1 MAKRANGQGTVY
13 KRADGRWEGRVSY
26 TDPDTGKPRRQA
38 VYGKT
43 QRAALAEMKKIRDR
57 LDAGQP
63 ARDASVTLAAFLARW
78 RATTLAVSD
87 RAATTRELYA
97 SLARKH
103 LEGAPI
109 GAVALDK
116 LRPYHVEAM
125 ILAQREAG
133 LADSTVR
140 SIYGVLRLALDVA
153 VRDSLLARNPAAQV
167 QRPGLKRQEARYLG
181 GDEVTKLLAAAR
193 SSRYWPALVL
203 IAGTGIRRGE
213 ACGLAWDAVDLDAG
227 TMRIASTV
235 SRVGGELVTAE
246 PKTERSRR
254 MVPLSPALVKLL
266 KAHRTEQAAEQLRA
280 GDQWQASGVVFATE
294 FGGPVDPR
302 NLLRVVQVAADTAKL
317 EGVGTHTLRHA
328 AAVGWLESGVHIK
341 AVADLLGH
349 GSIAVTGDIY
359 GHTSDDTARAAVDGL
374 TSRLGL

>member
-26 TDPDTGKPRRQA
+26 TDPDTGLRRRQA

-63 ARDASVTLAAFLARW
+63 ARDASVTLAAFLGRW
-78 RATTLAVSD
+78 RSTTLKVSD
-87 RAATTRELYA
+87 RAPSTRSLYD

-103 LEGAPI
+103 LEAAPI

-116 LRPYHVEAM
+116 LRPHHVEKL
-125 ILAQREAG
+125 ILDLREAG

-140 SIYGVLRLALDVA
+140 SVYGVLRLALDGA
-153 VRDSLLARNPAAQV
+153 VRDSLLARNPAAVV
-167 QRPGLKRQEARYLG
+167 QRPGVARREARYLS
-181 GDEVTKLLAAAR
+181 GDEVTKLLTAAKG
-193 SSRYWPALVL
+193 SRYWAALVL
-203 IAGTGIRRGE
+203 AAGTGLRRGE
-213 ACGLAWDAVDLDAG
+213 VAGLAWSAVDLDAG
-227 TMRIASTV
+227 V
-235 SRVGGELVTAE
+235 LRVVATTGRVDGELLTTE

-254 MVPLSPALVKLL
+254 TIPLSAELVKML
-266 KAHRTEQAAEQLRA
+266 KAHRAEQAAERLKA
-280 GDQWQASGVVFATE
+280 GDQWQGGDRVFLTE
-294 FGGPVDPR
+294 RGTPVDPR
-302 NLLRVVQVAADTAKL
+302 NLGRVVEKAAAAAKL
-317 EGVGTHTLRHA
+317 TGTSAHTLRHA
-328 AAVGWLESGVHIK
+328 AAVGWLEGGVHIK

-349 GSIAVTGDIY
+349 GSIAVTGDLY
-359 GHTSDDTARAAVDGL
+359 GHTADDTARAAVDGL